1 MKTLPL
7 ADGAN
12 VQSLIEKIADLP
24 AERIVEVERFVD
36 ALSAHAQ
43 HRATVR
49 AAASASA
56 PMFAAVWGN
65 PEDSVYDDL

>member
-24 AERIVEVERFVD
+24 AGRIAEVENFVD

-43 HRATVR
+43 DRATVR

-56 PMFAAVWGN
+56 PAFAAVWDN

>member
-1 MKTLPL
+1 MKTSHL
-7 ADGAN
+7 ADGAT

-36 ALSAHAQ
+36 TLGAHAQ

-49 AAASASA
+49 AAAYASA
-56 PMFAAVWGN
+56 PMFAAVWDN